1 MPSRTFWKASFQRGR
16 ESMAEGP
23 TVREFLE
30 QVMHGRDRRLTVS
43 LLSGKEY
50 RMLRDIVT
58 ATMSKEL
65 FSAASQGAPSH
76 GVILILQGK
85 GEEILDKAIE
95 AVEKMI
101 EVYDTLQ
108 EIPFKVSV
116 YSTTLEP
123 PGVAV
128 RLDLDTLDVRF
139 SIPCQD
145 RFRTGTEATL
155 RDELMAALDGLRKTK
170 EKLKEILKEM
180 EKPVSEP
187 LAYIYTRGIIEEIGK

>member
-1 MPSRTFWKASFQRGR
+1 
-16 ESMAEGP
+16 MAEGP

-30 QVMHGRDRRLTVS
+30 QVMRGRDRRLSVS

-50 RMLRDIVT
+50 RMLRDIV
-58 ATMSKEL
+58 AAILSKEL
-65 FSAASQGAPSH
+65 FSAQAQGAPSQ
-76 GVILILQGK
+76 GVVLILQGR

-95 AVEKMI
+95 AVEKMV

-123 PGVAV
+123 PGITV

-145 RFRTGTEATL
+145 KFRKNTDVTP
-155 RDELMAALDGLRKTK
+155 RDELQTVLDGLRKAK
-170 EKLKEILKEM
+170 EKLKKILEEM